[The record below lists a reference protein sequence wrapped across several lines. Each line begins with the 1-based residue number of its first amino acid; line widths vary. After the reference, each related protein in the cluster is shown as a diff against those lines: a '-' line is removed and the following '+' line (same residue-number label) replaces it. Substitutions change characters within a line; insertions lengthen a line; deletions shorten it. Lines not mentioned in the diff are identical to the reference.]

1 MHCFIW
7 YSEYSGT
14 IYSVKREAYRFTS
27 ALDWGLDTDGY
38 WPLEITVFRLRIS
51 CRYICDVD
59 RFVYIQ
65 YVHNII
71 MWWIDVY
78 NYKQALVRSICEINV
93 NTVNCLMGAIDNVK
107 KCKYL
112 TINFCFYCI
121 SIVFKIFLLCLF
133 DKFGFS
139 NCMASCCKFVNRI
152 FILLVESSYTCMV
165 KEFQSKIVWELN
177 ADYGGGGGLL
187 HE

>member
-1 MHCFIW
+1 MLLSDKFCKTYLQVSRLDACIIW
-7 YSEYSGT
+7 LLQLIFALFHLILEYSGT
-14 IYSVKREAYRFTS
+14 IYSVKWEAYRFTS

-38 WPLEITVFRLRIS
+38 WPLKITVFRLRIS

-133 DKFGFS
+133 DKFGF
-139 NCMASCCKFVNRI
+139 C
-152 FILLVESSYTCMV
+152 
-165 KEFQSKIVWELN
+165 
-177 ADYGGGGGLL
+177 
-187 HE
+187 

>member
-1 MHCFIW
+1 MYYLTVTIKSCIVSFDTQNIQVQFILW
-7 YSEYSGT
+7 SEKLIG
-14 IYSVKREAYRFTS
+14 
-27 ALDWGLDTDGY
+27 DWGLDTDGY

-133 DKFGFS
+133 DKFGF
-139 NCMASCCKFVNRI
+139 C
-152 FILLVESSYTCMV
+152 
-165 KEFQSKIVWELN
+165 
-177 ADYGGGGGLL
+177 
-187 HE
+187 

>member
-7 YSEYSGT
+7 YSEYSGK
-14 IYSVKREAYRFTS
+14 IYSVKWEAYRFTS

-133 DKFGFS
+133 DKFGF
-139 NCMASCCKFVNRI
+139 C
-152 FILLVESSYTCMV
+152 
-165 KEFQSKIVWELN
+165 
-177 ADYGGGGGLL
+177 
-187 HE
+187 

>member
-121 SIVFKIFLLCLF
+121 YLKFFFYVCLTNLDF
-133 DKFGFS
+133 A
-139 NCMASCCKFVNRI
+139 NCMASCFVN
-152 FILLVESSYTCMV
+152 LLT
-165 KEFQSKIVWELN
+165 EFFYWWNLLIHAWSKNFKKKL
-177 ADYGGGGGLL
+177 YGN
-187 HE
+187 